1 MNIKMIKAFKE
12 EFDYFIK
19 HGENSI
25 IACEKQYLERDGWE
39 LNVAYLFDS
48 IGLKP
53 EKYLIVKND
62 KYVELRKEAALG
74 KQMQVSYDSG
84 RNWNNKLTKK
94 ITWSDSQLVRVK
106 PDELKIGEYVVC
118 IKDIFSYSGHGWI
131 RKGEI
136 LPHQK
141 RASFEDQKIDYNEY
155 FERWK
160 PIVGEMYIMKSDY
173 YSKSITI
180 QKWEENAKWIP
191 IPIFPELNKILGK

>member
-1 MNIKMIKAFKE
+1 MNIEMIKAFKE

-25 IACEKQYLERDGWE
+25 IACEKQYLERDGWI
-39 LNVAYLFDS
+39 VSVKYLFDS

-53 EKYLIVKND
+53 EKYLVVKND

-74 KQMQVSYDSG
+74 KQMQVSYDNG
-84 RNWNNKLTKK
+84 KNWYDKLTRK
-94 ITWSDSQLVRVK
+94 ITWSDSQFVRVK

-118 IKDIFSYSGHGWI
+118 IKDIFSSSSEEWI
-131 RKGEI
+131 RKGDT

-141 RASFEDQKIDYNEY
+141 RASFEEQKIDYNEY

-160 PIVGEMYIMKSDY
+160 PIVGEMYIMKSDDY
-173 YSKSITI
+173 YQSITI
-180 QKWEENAKWIP
+180 QRWEENAKWIP